1 MSASPQGSP
10 SASVAPNALSGWRR
24 MGNAVRSLP
33 SCCLV
38 VATRHRS
45 GRVRDLLAGLAAFD
59 EAPAEIVIVDGSD
72 DDETDRA
79 LRTFAGGRPLPY
91 TLIYVRS
98 SPGLTRQRNVGVDV
112 STGDVLFFL
121 DDDCVPQGGYFRALR
136 DVLGAPENR
145 RAGAVC
151 GAIVNEMN
159 QPLSWRW
166 RIRIALGLVPNGEPG
181 RYYPTATSLPRSL
194 ETPFSGVREIEVLPG
209 GASAY
214 RRAVFARHRFSE
226 FFEGYAQGEDVE
238 MSRRI
243 ARDWLLLECGDAHV
257 VHDHADNGRPLGFE
271 RGRMTV
277 RNRTFVFRRHS
288 PGASIA
294 DRLRYWGDHLFSALY
309 YTAVFASRPRQL
321 SNLTY
326 AFGLLAGIVEYSLAP
341 PQYVEPDARPQYVAD
356 LQELDEG
363 GDTRGS
369 RT

>member
-10 SASVAPNALSGWRR
+10 SAADAGTALPGWRKTGTYFR
-24 MGNAVRSLP
+24 TLP
-33 SCCLV
+33 SCTLV
-38 VATRHRS
+38 VATRHRP
-45 GRVRDLLAGLAAFD
+45 GRVCDLLAGLAAFD
-59 EAPAEIVIVDGSD
+59 EGPAEIVIVDGSD

-79 LRTFAGGRPLPY
+79 LRAFASGRPLPY
-91 TLIYVRS
+91 TLVYVRS

-112 STGDVLFFL
+112 SAGDVLFFL
-121 DDDCVPQGGYFRALR
+121 DDDCIPQRGYFRALR
-136 DVLGAPENR
+136 DALGAPDNR

-151 GAIVNEMN
+151 GAIVNEMD

-194 ETPFSGVREIEVLPG
+194 EKPFSGVRPIEVLPG

-214 RRAVFARHRFSE
+214 RRAVFATQRFSE

-257 VHDHADNGRPLGFE
+257 VHDHADSGRPLGFE

-288 PGASIA
+288 PDASTA
-294 DRLRYWGDHLFSALY
+294 NRLRYWGDHLFSALY
-309 YTAVFASRPRQL
+309 YTAVFVSRPRQL
-321 SNLTY
+321 YNLTY
-326 AFGLLAGIVEYSLAP
+326 ALGLVAGVVECGLAP
-341 PQYVEPDARPQYVAD
+341 PRYVEPAARREYAAD
-356 LQELDEG
+356 FQDLDEG
-363 GDTRGS
+363 DGPRGS
-369 RT
+369 LP